1 MSEYKD
7 TLNLPETG
15 FPMRGNLANREPEML
30 ERWYKE
36 DLYGE
41 IRKAKKG
48 KKSFVLHDG
57 HLYATVGLGR
67 RRRDGPPGM
76 EDRR

>member
-15 FPMRGNLANREPEML
+15 FPMRGDLAKREPEML

-36 DLYGE
+36 DLYGA
-41 IRKAKKG
+41 IREAKKAKIFRIARWP
-48 KKSFVLHDG
+48 SICQ
-57 HLYATVGLGR
+57 R
-67 RRRDGPPGM
+67 
-76 EDRR
+76 

>member
-48 KKSFVLHDG
+48 KKLSLIHI
-57 HLYATVGLGR
+57 
-67 RRRDGPPGM
+67 
-76 EDRR
+76 

>member
-1 MSEYKD
+1 MSDYKD

-30 ERWYKE
+30 KRWYDE

-41 IRKAKKG
+41 IRKAKNRFDMDTITAKERG
-48 KKSFVLHDG
+48 KEMARGEKRYHE
-57 HLYATVGLGR
+57 
-67 RRRDGPPGM
+67 M
-76 EDRR
+76 

>member
-41 IRKAKKG
+41 IRKAKKA
-48 KKSFVLHDG
+48 KSHSYCTMALLTQMVTFTLVTH
-57 HLYATVGLGR
+57 
-67 RRRDGPPGM
+67 
-76 EDRR
+76 

>member
-1 MSEYKD
+1 MSDYKD

-30 ERWYKE
+30 KRWYKE

-48 KKSFVLHDG
+48 KNLSCCMTVLHTRT
-57 HLYATVGLGR
+57 ATFTLATR
-67 RRRDGPPGM
+67 
-76 EDRR
+76 

>member
-41 IRKAKKG
+41 IRKAKKA
-48 KKSFVLHDG
+48 KVIRIARWPSLRKW
-57 HLYATVGLGR
+57 
-67 RRRDGPPGM
+67 
-76 EDRR
+76 

>member
-30 ERWYKE
+30 QRWYEE
-36 DLYGE
+36 DLYGA

-48 KKSFVLHDG
+48 KNLSYYTMALRTP
-57 HLYATVGLGR
+57 TVIFTLVTH
-67 RRRDGPPGM
+67 
-76 EDRR
+76 

>member
-1 MSEYKD
+1 MSDYKD

-30 ERWYKE
+30 KRWYDE

-41 IRKAKKG
+41 IRKAKK
-48 KKSFVLHDG
+48 KVRNRSYYTTALLMQMVTSILVTH
-57 HLYATVGLGR
+57 
-67 RRRDGPPGM
+67 
-76 EDRR
+76 

>member
-48 KKSFVLHDG
+48 KSHSYCTMALLTQMVTFTLVTH
-57 HLYATVGLGR
+57 
-67 RRRDGPPGM
+67 
-76 EDRR
+76 